1 MEGDVMAMQD
11 IFVFQKRGVRENGEV
26 IGDFMATGI
35 RPKFSD
41 RLTVTGV
48 QLPASMFEISRR

>member
-11 IFVFQKRGVRENGEV
+11 IFLFQKRGVRENGEV
-26 IGDFMATGI
+26 IGEFVATGI

-41 RLTVTGV
+41 RLSVTGV
-48 QLPASMFEISRR
+48 QLPAAMFEIPRR